1 MMSDSI
7 LLTEISPTG
16 IAYLTLNRPGAMN
29 AINSPM
35 RDALITALKGLMDD
49 ETVRAAV
56 ITGAGVRAFS
66 SGQDLEE
73 AAAFTQTGVS
83 GWLTHQR
90 AMFQAFREFEKPIV
104 AAFNGLAAGAGFQ
117 IGLLC
122 DARVGCAE
130 MRIGQ
135 PEVRA
140 GLASIIGSY
149 FMRQYLPHG
158 RNVELSLTGKLISGQ
173 EAYDW
178 ALLSRLAPRE
188 EVVAI
193 ATKIAEDLAAQPPL
207 AVALTKRRFR
217 ETTQADFDDAIAA
230 AIKANTFAYGS
241 GLPQKKMNEFLAQ
254 RTTGENGKK

>member
-1 MMSDSI
+1 MSESI
-7 LLTEISPTG
+7 LLQEISSSG
-16 IAYLTLNRPGAMN
+16 IAYLTLNRPAAMN
-29 AINSPM
+29 AINTPM
-35 RDALITALKGLMDD
+35 RDALITGLNALMIDG
-49 ETVRAAV
+49 TVRAAV
-56 ITGAGVRAFS
+56 ITGAGERAFS

-73 AAAFTQTGVS
+73 AAAFTQAGITT
-83 GWLTHQR
+83 WLTHQR

-122 DARVGCAE
+122 DARVGYAE

-149 FMRQYLPHG
+149 FMSQYLPRG
-158 RNVELSLTGKLISGQ
+158 RNIELSLSGKLITGQ

-178 ALLSRLAPRE
+178 ALLSTLSSRE
-188 EVVAI
+188 EVIDV
-193 ATKIAEDLAAQPPL
+193 ATKIAESIAAQPPL

-230 AIKANTFAYGS
+230 AIKANTFAYGA
-241 GLPQKKMNEFLAQ
+241 GLPQKKMGEFLAQ
-254 RTTGENGKK
+254 RAVAAKDGK

>member
-1 MMSDSI
+1 MPESI
-7 LLTEISPTG
+7 LLKEISSSG
-16 IAYLTLNRPGAMN
+16 IGYLTLNRPALMN

-35 RDALITALKGLMDD
+35 RDALIATLKTFAEDD
-49 ETVRAAV
+49 TVRAAV
-56 ITGAGVRAFS
+56 IMGAGERAFS

-73 AAAFTQTGVS
+73 AATFTQADITT
-83 GWLTHQR
+83 WLTHQR

-122 DARVGCAE
+122 DARVGYAD

-149 FMRQYLPHG
+149 FMSQYLPRG

-193 ATKIAEDLAAQPPL
+193 ATKIAKDIATQPPL

-217 ETTQADFDDAIAA
+217 ETTQADFDEAIAA
-230 AIKANTFAYGS
+230 AIQANTIAYRA
-241 GLPQKKMNEFLAQ
+241 GLPQKKINEFLAQ
-254 RTTGENGKK
+254 RMATANDKK

>member
-1 MMSDSI
+1 MSESI
-7 LLTEISPTG
+7 LLQEISSSG
-16 IAYLTLNRPGAMN
+16 IAYLTLNRPAAMN
-29 AINSPM
+29 AINTPM
-35 RDALITALKGLMDD
+35 RDALITGLNALMIDG
-49 ETVRAAV
+49 TVRAAV
-56 ITGAGVRAFS
+56 ITGAGERAFS

-73 AAAFTQTGVS
+73 AAAFTQAGITT
-83 GWLTHQR
+83 WLTHQR

-122 DARVGCAE
+122 DARVGYAD

-149 FMRQYLPHG
+149 FMSQYLPRG

-188 EVVAI
+188 EVVTI
-193 ATKIAEDLAAQPPL
+193 ATKFAEDLAAQPPL

-217 ETTQADFDDAIAA
+217 ESTQADFDEAIAA
-230 AIKANTFAYGS
+230 AIKANTYAYGV
-241 GLPQKKMNEFLAQ
+241 GLPQKKMAAFLAQ
-254 RTTGENGKK
+254 RSGTKNDK

>member
-1 MMSDSI
+1 MSESI
-7 LLTEISPTG
+7 LLQEISSSG
-16 IAYLTLNRPGAMN
+16 IAYLTLNRPAAMN
-29 AINSPM
+29 AINTPM
-35 RDALITALKGLMDD
+35 RDALITGLNALMIDG
-49 ETVRAAV
+49 TVRAAV
-56 ITGAGVRAFS
+56 ITGAGERAFS

-73 AAAFTQTGVS
+73 AAAFTQAGITT
-83 GWLTHQR
+83 WFTHQR

-122 DARVGCAE
+122 DARVGYAD

-149 FMRQYLPHG
+149 FMSQYLPRG

-188 EVVAI
+188 EVVTI
-193 ATKIAEDLAAQPPL
+193 ATKFAEDLAAQPPL

-217 ETTQADFDDAIAA
+217 ESTQADFDEAIAA
-230 AIKANTFAYGS
+230 AIKANTYAYGV
-241 GLPQKKMNEFLAQ
+241 GLPQKKMAAFLAQ
-254 RTTGENGKK
+254 RSGTKNDK

>member
-1 MMSDSI
+1 MSESI
-7 LLTEISPTG
+7 LLQEISSSG
-16 IAYLTLNRPGAMN
+16 IAYLTLNRPAAMN
-29 AINSPM
+29 AINTPM
-35 RDALITALKGLMDD
+35 RDALITGLNALMIDG
-49 ETVRAAV
+49 TVRAAV
-56 ITGAGVRAFS
+56 ITGAGERAFS

-73 AAAFTQTGVS
+73 AAAFTQAGITT
-83 GWLTHQR
+83 WFTHQR

-122 DARVGCAE
+122 DARVGYAD

-149 FMRQYLPHG
+149 FMSQYLPRG

-188 EVVAI
+188 EVVTI
-193 ATKIAEDLAAQPPL
+193 ATKFAEDLAAQPPL
-207 AVALTKRRFR
+207 AVTLTKRRFR
-217 ETTQADFDDAIAA
+217 ESTQADFDEAIAA
-230 AIKANTFAYGS
+230 AIKANTYAYGV
-241 GLPQKKMNEFLAQ
+241 GLPQKKMAAFLAQ
-254 RTTGENGKK
+254 RSGTKNDK

>member
-1 MMSDSI
+1 MPESI
-7 LLTEISPTG
+7 LLKEISASG
-16 IAYLTLNRPGAMN
+16 IGYLTLNRPALMN

-35 RDALITALKGLMDD
+35 RDALIATLKTFTEDD
-49 ETVRAAV
+49 TVRAAV
-56 ITGAGVRAFS
+56 IMGAGERAFS

-73 AAAFTQTGVS
+73 AATFTQAGITT
-83 GWLTHQR
+83 WLTHQR

-122 DARVGCAE
+122 DARVGYAD

-149 FMRQYLPHG
+149 FMSQYLPRG

-178 ALLSRLAPRE
+178 ALLSRIAPRE

-193 ATKIAEDLAAQPPL
+193 ATKIAEDIATQPPL

-217 ETTQADFDDAIAA
+217 ETTQLDFDAAIAA
-230 AIKANTFAYGS
+230 AIKANTIAYGT
-241 GLPQKKMNEFLAQ
+241 GLPQKKMNEFIAQ
-254 RTTGENGKK
+254 RMATANDKK

>member
-1 MMSDSI
+1 MPESI
-7 LLTEISPTG
+7 LLKEISPSG
-16 IAYLTLNRPGAMN
+16 IAYLTLNRPEAMN

-35 RDALITALKGLMDD
+35 RDAIITTLKSCMDD
-49 ETVRAAV
+49 DKVRAAV
-56 ITGAGVRAFS
+56 ITGAGERAFS

-73 AAAFTQTGVS
+73 AAAFTQAGVTL
-83 GWLTHQR
+83 WLTHQR
-90 AMFQAFREFEKPIV
+90 AMFRAFREFEKPIV

-122 DARVGCAE
+122 DARVGYAE

-149 FMRQYLPHG
+149 FMRQYLPYG
-158 RNVELSLTGKLISGQ
+158 RNVELSLTGKLINGQ

-188 EVVAI
+188 DVVSI
-193 ATKIAEDLAAQPPL
+193 ATKIAEDIATQPPL
-207 AVALTKRRFR
+207 AIALTKRRFR
-217 ETTQADFDDAIAA
+217 ETTQTDFDEAIAA
-230 AIKANTFAYGS
+230 AIKANTFAYAA
-241 GLPQKKMNEFLAQ
+241 GLPQKKMGEFLAQ
-254 RTTGENGKK
+254 RSGTKK